1 MVDTSNWSCRASRT
15 QSIFRAVGGQLV
27 LEEDRLEFQPHR
39 FDRAL
44 AGKGWSTQLAA
55 VRSVGS
61 EPRGLNPLNGPLR
74 ARRRIELDDGSVEL
88 FVVTNLDEVMERIE
102 VAVTAARG

>member
-1 MVDTSNWSCRASRT
+1 M
-15 QSIFRAVGGQLV
+15 
-27 LEEDRLEFQPHR
+27 LEGVRLEFRPHG

-61 EPRGLNPLNGPLR
+61 EPRGLNPLNGALR
-74 ARRRIELDDGSVEL
+74 ERLRIELHDGSVEL
-88 FVVTNLDEVMERIE
+88 FVVTNLDEVRERIE
-102 VAVTAARG
+102 VAVTAASG